1 MAPALPDHAQAEKL
15 RLAQLR
21 ERQRA
26 AAPGGTH
33 DRVIRV
39 LYGALP
45 AGVGAVLAAM
55 IITPLFP
62 RSEMSFLLDR
72 NKVAITEDRLK
83 VESAMY
89 RGDDDRGRPFT
100 LTAGSAVQ
108 HSASAPLVHMRDL
121 VARLQ
126 LSDGPGEV
134 ASGIG
139 SYDINSDKVFLTG
152 PVQFQTS
159 SGYRM
164 VTSSV
169 TVDLK
174 HRLASGT
181 GGVSGQ
187 TPTGSFSAD
196 RITADLSARTLALDG
211 RAHLRM
217 TQGKISIGH

>member
-1 MAPALPDHAQAEKL
+1 MTSQADHALAEEL
-15 RLAQLR
+15 RLAQLH

-26 AAPGGTH
+26 AAPGGKH
-33 DRVIRV
+33 DRVIRL

-55 IITPLFP
+55 IIIPLFP

-83 VESAMY
+83 VDSAMY

-108 HSASAPLVHMRDL
+108 HSASDPIVHMRNL

-126 LSDGPGEV
+126 LTDGPGVV
-134 ASGIG
+134 AAGSGT
-139 SYDINSDKVFLTG
+139 YDFNSDKVFLTG
-152 PVQFQTS
+152 PVQFQTAG
-159 SGYRM
+159 GYEM
-164 VTSSV
+164 STSAV

-174 HRLASGT
+174 RRLATGT

-187 TPTGSFSAD
+187 TPTGTFSAEQ
-196 RITADLSARTLALDG
+196 ITANLSERTVALSG

-217 TQGKISIGH
+217 TQGQKSLIH